1 MSKSFTESD
10 LDEFYKSIGKNVA
23 KHRQEKD
30 VSQLEL
36 AQAIGHKSTT
46 IISLAEISKTKRFN
60 LEHLYKIAKY
70 LDVDICDLI
79 EPNS

>member
-1 MSKSFTESD
+1 MSKSTTESD
-10 LDEFYKSIGKNVA
+10 LEKFYQSIGKNVA
-23 KHRQEKD
+23 KYRQMKD

-46 IISLAEISKTKRFN
+46 IISLAEIAKTKRFN

-70 LDVDICDLI
+70 LDVDICDLL
-79 EPNS
+79 ESNA

>member
-1 MSKSFTESD
+1 MPKSATE
-10 LDEFYKSIGKNVA
+10 LELNIFYQSIGKNVA
-23 KHRQEKD
+23 KYRQEKG

-46 IISLAEISKTKRFN
+46 IISLAEISKTKHFN

-79 EPNS
+79 ESNF

>member
-1 MSKSFTESD
+1 MSKSTTESD
-10 LDEFYKSIGKNVA
+10 LEKFYKEIGKNVA
-23 KHRQEKD
+23 KYREEKG

-46 IISLAEISKTKRFN
+46 IISLAEISKSKRFN

-70 LDVDICDLI
+70 LDVDICDLL
-79 EPNS
+79 ESNP